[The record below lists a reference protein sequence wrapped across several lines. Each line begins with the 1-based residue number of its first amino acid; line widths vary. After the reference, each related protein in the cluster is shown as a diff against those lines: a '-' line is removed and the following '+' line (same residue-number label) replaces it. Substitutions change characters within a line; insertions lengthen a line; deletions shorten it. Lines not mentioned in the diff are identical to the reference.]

1 MLNSP
6 LKSQLLITTTNR
18 NIATKMLS
26 SVSFPASLSAVNFT
40 GNAGASPPCRV
51 RSRPIVAFATA
62 TATAEARSSW
72 TEQPKSSYLNSS
84 CSSLYEILGIPAGA
98 SNQEIKS
105 AYRRLAR
112 VCHPDV
118 AAIDRKNSSADDF
131 MKIHAA
137 YSTLSDPDKRANYD
151 RSLFRRQRPLSTASM
166 FSGYTSRNWE
176 TDQCW

>member
-1 MLNSP
+1 MLSVAFPSTTILAAPSFSPRNSP
-6 LKSQLLITTTNR
+6 P
-18 NIATKMLS
+18 AT
-26 SVSFPASLSAVNFT
+26 AAVRF
-40 GNAGASPPCRV
+40 
-51 RSRPIVAFATA
+51 RPIRAFATA
-62 TATAEARSSW
+62 TCESAENATA
-72 TEQPKSSYLNSS
+72 SSYLNLKGITASR
-84 CSSLYEILGIPAGA
+84 SSLYEILGIPAGA
-98 SNQEIKS
+98 SCQEIKA

-137 YSTLSDPDKRANYD
+137 YSTLSDPEKRADYD
-151 RSLFRRQRPLSTASM
+151 RKLLRRHRPLTTNSR

>member
-1 MLNSP
+1 
-6 LKSQLLITTTNR
+6 
-18 NIATKMLS
+18 MLS
-26 SVSFPASLSAVNFT
+26 SVSFPSSLYAANFA
-40 GNAGASPPCRV
+40 GNAVAPPPCRV
-51 RSRPIVAFATA
+51 RSRPIVSAAGATA
-62 TATAEARSSW
+62 TTEARSTW
-72 TEQPKSSYLNSS
+72 TEQPRPSYLNMNSS
-84 CSSLYEILGIPAGA
+84 PSSFYEILGVPAGA
-98 SNQEIKS
+98 SIKEIKT

-151 RSLFRRQRPLSTASM
+151 RSIFRRHRPLSTVM
-166 FSGYTSRNWE
+166 SGYSSRKWE

>member
-1 MLNSP
+1 M
-6 LKSQLLITTTNR
+6 I
-18 NIATKMLS
+18 S
-26 SVSFPASLSAVNFT
+26 SVSFPATLPAANFSA
-40 GNAGASPPCRV
+40 NAVPSPSCRV
-51 RSRPIVAFATA
+51 RSRPVVAFATATA

-72 TEQPKSSYLNSS
+72 TEQPRPSYLNSS
-84 CSSLYEILGIPAGA
+84 CSSLYDILGIPAGA
-98 SNQEIKS
+98 SSQEIKA

-118 AAIDRKNSSADDF
+118 AAIDRKNSSADEF

-151 RSLFRRQRPLSTASM
+151 RSLFRRQRPLSTAAV
-166 FSGYTSRNWE
+166 FTGYTRRNWE